1 MRLFRRGFNHPPDCT
16 AQMAVLT
23 GPMIE
28 DLDVLADLDID
39 DCASLVNSLLD
50 PLFLQ
55 AAKKRFGHG
64 VIPAVSPPVHAGL
77 KMMLR
82 LKCCLSTAKLR
93 SLTRMNQCVLGH
105 ASLHGHENCIEH
117 EFSGHRGLC

>member
-23 GPMIE
+23 STMIE
-28 DLDVLADLDID
+28 DLNVLADLDID
-39 DCASLVNSLLD
+39 DCASLVNLLLD

-77 KMMLR
+77 KMMLKAEVLPQYCQIAILDLNESVR
-82 LKCCLSTAKLR
+82 AVA
-93 SLTRMNQCVLGH
+93 CV
-105 ASLHGHENCIEH
+105 AA
-117 EFSGHRGLC
+117 RP